1 MIRRSTIPLVAALI
15 SAACFLPAVSG
26 SFLNWDD
33 PVNFQDNPAYRGL
46 GWEQV
51 RWAFTSVVF
60 GHYIPLTRL
69 SWSLNY
75 VLGGLD
81 PRGYHVVN
89 LLLHAVNVALFY
101 VVARRLLAAAF
112 RDGAQ
117 HDRIRFE
124 FGAGAAVAA
133 LVFGMHPLRVEPV
146 AWVSGRG
153 DLLSAT
159 FSLLAVWAYLR
170 AVEGDGRARHGLA
183 LVSTVAFGAALLSK
197 GSALPLPAALVLLDV
212 YPLRRV
218 ARVGWRTVL
227 GEKSPLLLTM
237 VAGAAVIAWAVR
249 NGAALIPSWEL
260 GTVARFCVAAY
271 SVLASV
277 ARFVWPA
284 WLSPLYEMPA
294 RVSLLEPRFGL
305 ALVVAVLVSA
315 ALILLR
321 RRWPA
326 GLASWTFAVLML
338 VPTSTAV
345 RMTADLAPDRYTYL
359 SGLGLSL
366 LVGAA
371 AVIAIELVRRGTISR
386 SLGCG
391 VALAGLTG
399 MAGLAVTAW
408 SLVEIWTESET
419 LWRWALEVDPACSIC
434 HSKLGETALSG
445 PAGTRRAAE
454 AEALFRR
461 AIALRPDLPDAY
473 FNLAS
478 ALVVQGRD
486 GEVTT
491 LLQRYMERVPIP
503 VLRSALSREP
513 EAPGLRDE
521 LVQALQRQAAALQAR
536 GLRSEAEALL
546 MEARTLQPPP
556 ASKP

>member
-1 MIRRSTIPLVAALI
+1 MTHRSTIPVAVAII

-33 PVNFQDNPAYRGL
+33 PVNFQDNVAYRGL

-51 RWAFTSVVF
+51 RWAFTTVLF

-75 VLGGLD
+75 VLGGQD
-81 PRGYHVVN
+81 PRGYHLVN
-89 LLLHAVNVALFY
+89 LLLHAVNVAVFY
-101 VVARRLLAAAF
+101 LIAHRLLTTAF
-112 RDGAQ
+112 HDGVQ
-117 HDRIRFE
+117 HDRHRSE
-124 FGAGAAVAA
+124 LCAGAAVAA

-153 DLLSAT
+153 DVLSAT
-159 FSLLAVWAYLR
+159 FSLLAVSAYLR
-170 AVEGDGRARHGLA
+170 AVEGDGRARRGLIM
-183 LVSTVAFGAALLSK
+183 VSTAAFVASLLSK
-197 GSALPLPAALVLLDV
+197 GSALPLPLALVFLDV

-218 ARVGWRTVL
+218 ARMGWKTLVQ
-227 GEKSPLLLTM
+227 EKIPLLVAM
-237 VAGAAVIAWAVR
+237 VAGAVVVVWAVR

-260 GTVARFCVAAY
+260 GPVARLSVAAY
-271 SVLASV
+271 SVLASI

-305 ALVVAVLVSA
+305 GLVVITLVTA
-315 ALILLR
+315 ALIGLR

-326 GLASWTFAVLML
+326 GLAVWAFTALML

-359 SGLGLSL
+359 SGLGLAL
-366 LVGAA
+366 LVGAGV
-371 AVIAIELVRRGTISR
+371 VIAIDLLRRGIITR
-386 SLGCG
+386 SLGYG
-391 VALAGLTG
+391 VAAAGLT
-399 MAGLAVTAW
+399 AIASLAVASW
-408 SLVEIWTESET
+408 SLSLIWTESET
-419 LWRWALEVDPACSIC
+419 LWRWALEVDPTCSIC
-434 HSKLGETALSG
+434 HGKLGETALSG

-473 FNLAS
+473 YNLAS
-478 ALVVQGRD
+478 SLVVQGRD
-486 GEVTT
+486 GEVLT
-491 LLQRYMERVPIP
+491 LLQRYMERVPLP
-503 VLRSALSREP
+503 VLRSALRREP
-513 EAPGLRDE
+513 DAPGLREE
-521 LVQALQRQAAALQAR
+521 LVQALRHQAATLQAR
-536 GLRSEAEALL
+536 GLRSEADALL
-546 MEARTLQPPP
+546 AEARTLRPAP